1 MDFLELKQELSKQ
14 RFAALIFYSENN
26 YNSEN
31 LSKTMVEFLSPDK
44 HLKIYKFEYKKD
56 KKIADNFPINK
67 FPSLII
73 TKYGKIVY
81 QEENLKHRID
91 VAQFAEKLP
100 KILKK
105 I

>member
-1 MDFLELKQELSKQ
+1 MNFLELKQELSKQ

-31 LSKTMVEFLSPDK
+31 LSKTMVEFLSSNK

-56 KKIADNFPINK
+56 KKISDNFPINK

-73 TKYGKIVY
+73 TKYGKVVLK
-81 QEENLKHRID
+81 EENLKHRID
-91 VAQFAEKLP
+91 VAHFAEELPRKL
-100 KILKK
+100 KRL
-105 I
+105 